1 LALGIDLRSSSMRL
15 RLILSFA
22 LVALISIFTVV
33 LVARQGAAN
42 EVRAFMN
49 RQGTE
54 DSSGLIE
61 NLETYYS
68 SQGSW
73 DGAESILL
81 HSRRGQGGQ
90 GAGNESSAGKGGQKF
105 ILADAQGKVI
115 INTEDSLGGGRLNRT
130 ERQSAIPLENDGQVI
145 GYLLASGGAGNDQSG
160 GQHLIDRLNNA
171 ALIAA
176 LVAGVLA
183 FILAFFLAYRI
194 MRPVKELTRAAEK
207 LGKGDLSQRVQVS
220 GKDELAVLADSF
232 NRMAD
237 SLQDSEEKRRS
248 MTSDIAHEL
257 RNPLAVQRAN
267 LEALQDGIYPL
278 TPENIEPVI
287 EQNALLTRLVEDLRT
302 LAHVDSG
309 HLKLEP
315 VRVNLMDLTRR
326 LVERYQPGIQEKD
339 VSITLKEPGNGVSN
353 CEIYADPLRLEQIL
367 ANLIDNALR
376 YTPAGGQIVIEVI
389 EKTDR
394 VQLSVHDSGPGI
406 PEEALP
412 YLFDRF
418 YRADRSRSRSKGGTG
433 LGLAI
438 ARQLAEAHEG
448 TLTAENHPQGGALFT
463 LTLVNGWQNS

>member
-1 LALGIDLRSSSMRL
+1 MRL

-22 LVALISIFTVV
+22 LIALISIIIVV

-49 RQGTE
+49 RQGTD
-54 DSSGLIE
+54 DSNGLIE

-68 SQGSW
+68 SQGTW

-81 HSRRGQGGQ
+81 HSRRGQGA
-90 GAGNESSAGKGGQKF
+90 GAENSPGKGRQQF
-105 ILADAQGKVI
+105 ILADEQGNVVL
-115 INTEDSLGGGRLNRT
+115 NTENSQIGGSLKRA
-130 ERQSAIPLENDGQVI
+130 ERQSAVPLEKDGEVI
-145 GYLLASGGAGNDQSG
+145 GYLLATGDAGSDQNG

-194 MRPVKELTRAAEK
+194 MRPVKELTRAAER
-207 LGKGDLSQRVQVS
+207 LGKGDLSQRVKVT
-220 GKDELAVLADSF
+220 GKDELAVLAASF

-309 HLKLEP
+309 HLQLDP
-315 VRVNLMDLTRR
+315 VQVNLMNLTRR
-326 LVERYQPGIQEKD
+326 LIERYQPGIQEKG
-339 VSITLKEPGNGVSN
+339 VSIILKDPAGVGTEN
-353 CEIYADPLRLEQIL
+353 YEIYADPVRLEQIL

-376 YTPAGGQIVIEVI
+376 YTPAEGQI
-389 EKTDR
+389 
-394 VQLSVHDSGPGI
+394 
-406 PEEALP
+406 
-412 YLFDRF
+412 
-418 YRADRSRSRSKGGTG
+418 
-433 LGLAI
+433 AI
-438 ARQLAEAHEG
+438 
-448 TLTAENHPQGGALFT
+448 
-463 LTLVNGWQNS
+463 